1 MNSGENDNQK
11 GEGKEEET
19 GGKKDLIRDWLILLI
34 TATGA
39 VILLSFF
46 PGKVEPTISTSMNYL
61 IEMAWILP
69 AVMILMGL
77 FKVWVSKDMVVK
89 YLGKASGLKGIL
101 IAVLLGSTP
110 TGPLYV
116 AFPLAAAMIDK
127 GARILNIVVF
137 LSAWACIKIPQEM
150 IEIQFLGVKFMA
162 ARLVLTILL
171 VSVMGLVIEKI
182 IENTGSINPELE

>member
-1 MNSGENDNQK
+1 MSSVENDNQK
-11 GEGKEEET
+11 GKGEKEKA
-19 GGKKDLIRDWLILLI
+19 GGKKDLIRDWVILALSVI
-34 TATGA
+34 GA
-39 VILLSFF
+39 VVLLSFF
-46 PGKVEPTISTSMNYL
+46 PAKVDPTISTSKNYL
-61 IEMAWILP
+61 VEMAWILP

-77 FKVWVSKDMVVK
+77 FKVWVSKEMVIK

-101 IAVLLGSTP
+101 IAALLGATP

-150 IEIQFLGVKFMA
+150 IEIQFLGLKFMA
-162 ARLVLTILL
+162 TRLVLTVLL

-182 IENTGSINPELE
+182 IENTGSISPELE

>member
-1 MNSGENDNQK
+1 MNSVENDNQK
-11 GEGKEEET
+11 GKEKEEKA
-19 GGKKDLIRDWLILLI
+19 GGKKDLLRDWVILLLSAI
-34 TATGA
+34 GA
-39 VILLSFF
+39 VVLLSFF
-46 PGKVEPTISTSMNYL
+46 PGKVEPTTSTALNYL
-61 IEMAWILP
+61 TEMAWILP

-77 FKVWVSKDMVVK
+77 FKVWVSKEMVIK

-101 IAVLLGSTP
+101 IAALLGSTP

-150 IEIQFLGVKFMA
+150 IEIQFLGLKFMA
-162 ARLVLTILL
+162 ARLVLTVLL

-182 IENTGSINPELE
+182 IESTGSISPELE

>member
-46 PGKVEPTISTSMNYL
+46 PGKVEPTTSTSMNYL

-116 AFPLAAAMIDK
+116 AFPLAAAMYDK

>member
-1 MNSGENDNQK
+1 MSSVENDNQK
-11 GEGKEEET
+11 GKGEKEKA
-19 GGKKDLIRDWLILLI
+19 GGKKDLIRDWVILALSVI
-34 TATGA
+34 GA
-39 VILLSFF
+39 VLLLSFF
-46 PGKVEPTISTSMNYL
+46 PGKVEPTTSTALDYL
-61 IEMAWILP
+61 TEMAWILP

-77 FKVWVSKDMVVK
+77 FKVWVSKEMVIK

-101 IAVLLGSTP
+101 IAALLGATP

-150 IEIQFLGVKFMA
+150 IEIQFLGLKFMA
-162 ARLVLTILL
+162 TRLVLTVLL

-182 IENTGSINPELE
+182 IENTGSISPELE